1 MDYKKAQAAENK
13 KKATSLA
20 VASADEAAA
29 SGAAYVIT
37 KVLALP
43 LPGPAELSWR
53 PCSAV
58 CHIKETP
65 QEWLASL
72 ER

>member
-37 KVLALP
+37 KVLPLP
-43 LPGPAELSWR
+43 LPGPL
-53 PCSAV
+53 V
-58 CHIKETP
+58 CHGDLVLLCAI
-65 QEWLASL
+65 S
-72 ER
+72 RRRHRSG